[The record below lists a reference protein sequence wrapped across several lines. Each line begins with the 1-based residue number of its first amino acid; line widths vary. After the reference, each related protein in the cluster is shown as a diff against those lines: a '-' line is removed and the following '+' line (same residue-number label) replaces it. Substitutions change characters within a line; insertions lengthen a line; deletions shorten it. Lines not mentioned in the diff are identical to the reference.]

1 VFVECLAVLILL
13 LGQQGALVALKKKK
27 RSAKVSGSG
36 SPLFPFNL
44 SIPSHLVLGLDA
56 VAGVGSIGPQWHGIE
71 SRSAEQLRIAL
82 QTALLVR
89 QSDSVALNQ
98 QNGHG

>member
-1 VFVECLAVLILL
+1 VFVECLMVLILL
-13 LGQQGALVALKKKK
+13 LGQQGALLALKKKK
-27 RSAKVSGSG
+27 RSAREWFWL
-36 SPLFPFNL
+36 PNLHFNL

-56 VAGVGSIGPQWHGIE
+56 VAGDGSIGPQRRGTE

>member
-1 VFVECLAVLILL
+1 MFVECLVVLILL
-13 LGQQGALVALKKKK
+13 LGQQGAPVALKKKK
-27 RSAKVSGSG
+27 GSARCWFW
-36 SPLFPFNL
+36 FPNLHFNL

-56 VAGVGSIGPQWHGIE
+56 VAGDGPIGPQWRGTE

-82 QTALLVR
+82 QTALRVR

-98 QNGHG
+98 QNAHG